1 MIDWMT
7 AGMGAAGSRLGT
19 GALLAQAAPP
29 GAAGDPARA
38 ASGGV
43 SVQTLFIDSF
53 DIFTVLLVIGS
64 IVAVAVMVR
73 CLIELRSA
81 VVLPEASE
89 RQIRSLIAD
98 RRLADLAG
106 FVKREDFYCAVVRAA
121 LACPSRQRD
130 AVRNAAELA
139 AGEQCAAQF
148 RKIEPLNVLGNIGP
162 LLGLAGTVWG
172 MVTAF
177 VELRQGGGQAGPAQL
192 SGGIAKALFH
202 TLLGLMLALPA
213 LAFFGFYRNRVDR
226 ICNRGLAV
234 GAELVELLL
243 EAESP
248 AVPNR
253 AAPSAGGGS
262 ATP

>member
-1 MIDWMT
+1 MMDWLT
-7 AGMGAAGSRLGT
+7 AGMGAAGWRSGT
-19 GALLAQAAPP
+19 GWLLAQASPP
-29 GAAGDPARA
+29 GPAGEPARA
-38 ASGGV
+38 AGGV
-43 SVQTLFIDSF
+43 SVQSLFIDSF
-53 DIFTVLLVIGS
+53 DIFTVLLVLGS
-64 IVAVAVMVR
+64 IIAVAVMIR

-81 VVLPEASE
+81 VVLPDASE
-89 RQIRSLIAD
+89 RQIRALIAE
-98 RRLADLAG
+98 RRLGDLAG
-106 FVKREDFYCAVVRAA
+106 FVRRDDFYCAVVRAA

-139 AGEQCAAQF
+139 AGEQCAVQF
-148 RKIEPLNVLGNIGP
+148 RKLEPLNVLGNIGP

-234 GAELVELLL
+234 GAELVELLI
-243 EAESP
+243 EAEQP
-248 AVPNR
+248 AGPDR
-253 AAPSAGGGS
+253 AGPSRTGDAG
-262 ATP
+262 P